1 MPESFHK
8 FPRTRVILDCTET
21 FTQKPSAL
29 QAQRETWSSYKH
41 RNTYKA
47 LVGITPDGTVSYV
60 SQLYGGAAS
69 DKFIVKR

>member
-8 FPRTRVILDCTET
+8 FPRTRDILDCNET